1 MTLLVTVFNVIF
13 PIVLIATA
21 GYWYSKKNQP
31 QMQFINN
38 ANMDLFAPALIFSA
52 LTGAEWSL
60 SENLP
65 LLGGAVFVVLGSGL
79 LTLPLCKALA
89 MDKRVLLPPTMFNN
103 SANLGV
109 PLLIFSFGNEVLPQ
123 AVLLY
128 MCCSLLHFSLGLAIV
143 NSNVNLLKQ
152 FTRPNLI
159 AAILAI
165 LFSTQGWQLPLA
177 LDRAIDLMG
186 QIAIPLM
193 IFALGSRLTS
203 MPTLKLRTPLIAG
216 LWIPAVGLIMAI
228 IYLQL
233 STTTPLQTNLLL
245 LFSILPPAVFN
256 FLVAERY
263 LKDAGMKGEVAEI
276 VLWGNVLA
284 IFPIALLLMWIFTR

>member
-1 MTLLVTVFNVIF
+1 MNLLLTVFNVIF
-13 PIVLIATA
+13 PIILIASA
-21 GYWYSKKNQP
+21 GFWYSKKNKP

-38 ANMDLFAPALIFSA
+38 ANMDIFAPALIFSA
-52 LTGAEWSL
+52 LTNSDWSL
-60 SENLP
+60 SDNLP
-65 LLGGAVFVVLGSGL
+65 LLAGAVIVVLGSGL
-79 LTLPLCKALA
+79 LTLPLCKALT
-89 MDKRVLLPPTMFNN
+89 MDRRVLLPPTMFNN

-109 PLLIFSFGNEVLPQ
+109 PLLIFSFGTEVLPQ

-128 MCCSLLHFSLGLAIV
+128 TCCSLLHFSVGLAIV
-143 NSNVNLLKQ
+143 NSNVNILKQ

-159 AAILAI
+159 AAILAVV
-165 LFSTQGWQLPLA
+165 FSTFGWHIPLA

-193 IFALGSRLTS
+193 IFALGSRLTL
-203 MPTLKLRTPLIAG
+203 MPALKLRTPMIAG
-216 LWIPAVGLIMAI
+216 LWIPAVGLVMAI
-228 IYLQL
+228 IYLQFF
-233 STTTPLQTNLLL
+233 PMDRLQANLLL

-263 LKDAGMKGEVAEI
+263 LKDEDMKGEVAEI

>member
-1 MTLLVTVFNVIF
+1 MNLLLTVINVIL
-13 PIVLIATA
+13 PIVLIASA
-21 GYWYSKKNQP
+21 GYWYSKKNKP

-52 LTGAEWSL
+52 LTGGQWSL
-60 SENLP
+60 TENLP
-65 LLGGAVFVVLGSGL
+65 LIGGAVLVILGSGL
-79 LTLPLCKALA
+79 LTLPLCKVLGI
-89 MDKRVLLPPTMFNN
+89 DRRVLLPPTMFNN

-109 PLLIFSFGNEVLPQ
+109 PLLIFSFGNDVLPQ
-123 AVLLY
+123 AVLIY
-128 MCCSLLHFSLGLAIV
+128 TCCALLHFSVGLAIV
-143 NSNVNLLKQ
+143 NRNANILKQ
-152 FTRPNLI
+152 LTRPNLI
-159 AAILAI
+159 AALLAI
-165 LFSTQGWQLPLA
+165 IFSTQGWMLPLA
-177 LDRAIDLMG
+177 IDRAIDLMG

-203 MPTLKLRTPLIAG
+203 MPTLRIRTPLIAG
-216 LWIPAVGLIMAI
+216 LWIPAVGLLLAV
-228 IYLQL
+228 IYTQL
-233 STTTPLQTNLLL
+233 FPMTDLQTNLLL

-263 LKDAGMKGEVAEI
+263 LNDSEMKGEVAEI